1 MVRPIEPAKLANR
14 TVFVLSVAM
23 TGAVAG
29 AFVWLLQ
36 FAMNLG
42 VSFIWSMLP
51 AYFGPFFPLAACMVG
66 GIVIGLFAKRFGSY
80 PEDLNEVM
88 AKAKRDGRYD

>member
-1 MVRPIEPAKLANR
+1 MEPAKLANR
-14 TVFVLSVAM
+14 TLFALSVVV

-29 AFVWLLQ
+29 AFVWLLL

-42 VSFIWSMLP
+42 ISLVWDVLP
-51 AYFGPFFPLAACMVG
+51 ARFGPFFPLLACVAG
-66 GIVIGLFAKRFGSY
+66 GLVIGLFAKRFGSY

-88 AKAKRDGRYD
+88 AR